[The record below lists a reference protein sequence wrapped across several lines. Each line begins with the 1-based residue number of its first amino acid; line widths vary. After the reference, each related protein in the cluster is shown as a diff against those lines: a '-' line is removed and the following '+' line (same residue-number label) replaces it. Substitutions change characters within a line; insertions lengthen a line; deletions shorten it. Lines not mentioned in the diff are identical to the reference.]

1 MTLTADARPAAPC
14 VSCIIPALNEAA
26 NLRQLLP
33 RLAGFLSER
42 FKEWEIVLV
51 DDGSRDDT
59 GALIDEW
66 AARCPQFYALQ
77 LSRNFGK
84 EAALTAGLEAARGD
98 VMVQLDADLQH
109 PPELIDRMIERW
121 RAWLH
126 ESGSNGW
133 PRDCGLR
140 GFVRCLKASAGC
152 NKQVS

>member
-1 MTLTADARPAAPC
+1 MTFTADARPAAPC

-33 RLAGFLSER
+33 RLSGFLAER
-42 FKEWEIVLV
+42 FEEWEIVLV
-51 DDGSRDDT
+51 DDGSRDGT

-66 AARCPQFYALQ
+66 AAQCPQFCALQ

-121 RAWLH
+121 RA
-126 ESGSNGW
+126 GA
-133 PRDCGLR
+133 DVVYA
-140 GFVRCLKASAGC
+140 VREDRSAEAAT
-152 NKQVS
+152 